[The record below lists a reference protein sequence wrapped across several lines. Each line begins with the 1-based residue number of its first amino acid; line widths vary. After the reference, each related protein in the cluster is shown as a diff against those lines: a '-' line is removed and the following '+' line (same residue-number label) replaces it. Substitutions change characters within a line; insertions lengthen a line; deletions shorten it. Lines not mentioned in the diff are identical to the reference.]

1 VRIGMT
7 LYIQRYND
15 WERYNAAEDDPAHA
29 QPIDP
34 DADAKRYREELDQAL
49 LAEDQGFDSIWTVE
63 HHISPY
69 TMIPN
74 PMQLLTYFAGATSR
88 IDVGTMVVVLP
99 WHHPLRVAED
109 MTMLQ
114 NVLNGR
120 RAFIGFGRGAARREF
135 RELGFDMNQSKERF
149 AESIQIVKKALT
161 EEKFSFEG
169 QHYKMEDITMRP
181 RPRDPQQLINDFH
194 FSWGSPQSAPVGASF
209 GLRPMVIPQKSW
221 EEYHADLS
229 AFAKARAEAG
239 YEPTRPRIHM
249 NMFCAETHEK
259 AEEGANKWIRQ
270 YADSARRNYEI
281 DSDHFKDI
289 KGYEHYATQAAA
301 MDKVQNAREAM
312 GDLYVANHIWGT
324 PDECLAKL
332 QKLAGDF
339 HPEEFMLVCR
349 YGEMPA
355 DVARDSIDL
364 FAREVLPGAHE
375 IEPGEPL
382 S

>member
-1 VRIGMT
+1 MRIGMT

-49 LAEDQGFDSIWTVE
+49 KAEDQGFDSIWTVE

-74 PMQLLTYFAGATSR
+74 PLQLLTYFAGATSR
-88 IDVGTMVVVLP
+88 IDFGTMVVVLP

-109 MTMLQ
+109 ITMLQ

-120 RAFIGFGRGAARREF
+120 RIFAGFGRGAARREF

-149 AESIQIVKKALT
+149 GESIQIIQKALT
-161 EEKFSFEG
+161 QEKFSFEG
-169 QHYKMEDITMRP
+169 QYYKMEDITMRP
-181 RPRDPQQLINDFH
+181 RPRDPQQLLDDFH
-194 FSWGSPQSAPVGASF
+194 FSWGSPSSAPVGASY
-209 GLRPMVIPQKSW
+209 GLRPMIIPQRAW
-221 EEYHADLS
+221 DDYHVELAQ
-229 AFAKARAEAG
+229 FAEARAAAG
-239 YEPTRPRIHM
+239 YGPTRPRMHL

-259 AEEGANKWIRQ
+259 AADGAQKYIRQ
-270 YADSARRNYEI
+270 YADSARRNYEL

-289 KGYEHYATQAAA
+289 KGYEHYAMRAEQMKA
-301 MDKVQNAREAM
+301 MREAM
-312 GDLYVANHIWGT
+312 GDMYVANHVWGT
-324 PDECLAKL
+324 PDECVEKL
-332 QKLAGDF
+332 QKLSSAF

-349 YGEMPA
+349 YGDMPA
-355 DVARDSIDL
+355 DVAAKSIDL

-375 IEPGEPL
+375 IPLEEPIH
-382 S
+382 